1 MNKKILENGTVFTSD
16 KGNPNEL
23 AKKIDED
30 FKLNPKINKT
40 IIKKEN
46 TEKLTSDNI
55 ARNLAHNRNRIK
67 CIDKLY

>member
-1 MNKKILENGTVFTSD
+1 MTTKILEP
-16 KGNPNEL
+16 KEL

-55 ARNLAHNRNRIK
+55 ARNLVYNKNRIK
-67 CIDKLY
+67 CVDKLY